1 MRSSSVNVVWNS
13 IACLRSHI
21 KAIEAAKNK
30 QLPFAFICED
40 DIELVSGFETKFIQ
54 AVKELPEEWAMLYF
68 NSGGMCNLYE
78 HSEGLQ
84 RVKGLAGGFGYVVNE
99 SYYDVLLDTL
109 RKEGKPCDG
118 YYKDLQKSIPCFVTK
133 EKLIKHIDGYS
144 VRAEKNVVYPQL
156 R

>member
-1 MRSSSVNVVWNS
+1 MRSSGVNVVWNS

-21 KAIEAAKNK
+21 KAIEAAKSK

-40 DIELVSGFETKFIQ
+40 DIELVSGFEAKFMQ
-54 AVKELPEEWAMLYF
+54 AVKELPEDWAMLYF
-68 NSGGMCNLYE
+68 NSAMCKLYDY
-78 HSEGLQ
+78 SESLQ

-109 RKEGKPCDG
+109 KGERKPCDG
-118 YYKDLQKSIPCFVTK
+118 YYKDLQKSIPCYVTK

-144 VRAEKNVVYPQL
+144 VRGEKNVVYPQL